1 MKLVYLL
8 QWKDDAFGV
17 LREQHPDVE
26 FVRATTQEEA
36 IRELSDADVL
46 VVGGPFYKGKLAV
59 AANNAAPKLRWIQ
72 SISIGID
79 EFEKGGVPAGAIFTN
94 AAGLKSGTVGEHAM
108 ALLLAY
114 MHMVPQMGRLKAER
128 RWGREDLRHDTAT
141 LEGKT
146 VLVLGHGSIG
156 QEVGRKAQ
164 AFDARVIG
172 VNRSGNPAPFAD
184 EIHPIRDLD
193 AVLPQADAVI
203 STLPLSADTRH
214 LMGDKQFR
222 AMKPNAIFV
231 NVGRGGVVDQ
241 DALITALKAGEIAG
255 ACLDVVEDE
264 PLPGDSPLW
273 DLPNALISPHIGG
286 NGGPIV
292 QTFTKLVGDNLQR
305 LKDGQDLLNV
315 QTVNADAAE

>member
-8 QWKDDAFGV
+8 QWKNDAFGG
-17 LREQHPDVE
+17 LRTQHPDIE

-36 IRELSDADVL
+36 IRELGDADIL

-79 EFEKGGVPAGAIFTN
+79 EFEKGGVPAGVTFTN
-94 AAGLKSGTVGEHAM
+94 AAGLKGGTVGEHAM

-172 VNRSGNPAPFAD
+172 INRSGSAAPYAD
-184 EIHPIRDLD
+184 EIYPIAKLMD
-193 AVLPQADAVI
+193 VLSDADAVI

>member
-8 QWKDDAFGV
+8 QWKEDAFGV

-26 FVRATTQEEA
+26 FVRATTQDEA
-36 IRELSDADVL
+36 IRELVDADVL

-59 AANNAAPKLRWIQ
+59 AANNAAPRLRWIQ

-79 EFEKGGVPAGAIFTN
+79 EFEKGGVPAGAVFTN
-94 AAGLKSGTVGEHAM
+94 AAGLKGGTVGEHAM
-108 ALLLAY
+108 TLLLAY
-114 MHMVPQMGRLKAER
+114 MHMVPQMAKLKAER

-172 VNRSGNPAPFAD
+172 INRSGSAAPYAD
-184 EIHPIRDLD
+184 EIHPIAKLTD
-193 AVLPQADAVI
+193 VLGEADAVI

-214 LMGDKQFR
+214 LMGEKQFR
-222 AMKPNAIFV
+222 AMKPGAIFV
-231 NVGRGGVVDQ
+231 NVGRGGTVDH
-241 DALITALKAGEIAG
+241 DALKNALSSDHLGG
-255 ACLDVVEDE
+255 ACLDVFEDE
-264 PLPGDSPLW
+264 PLAPEDTFW
-273 DLPNALISPHIGG
+273 DMPNVLISPHIGG
-286 NGGPIV
+286 NGGPI
-292 QTFTKLVGDNLQR
+292 QTTFTRLVGENLQR
-305 LKDGQDLLNV
+305 LKDGKDLINV
-315 QTVNADAAE
+315 QTVNAAAAE